1 MFLPN
6 GGSVLRHLYI
16 QPASFAP
23 LATAVPSAVT
33 YFLCSFCNVKCP
45 AIPVTVPAPR
55 PRNPFIQM
63 ARLTSAMVRLS
74 SLERESGGVNA
85 DDMEICSCGVNVRV
99 RMGMAAGLSPE
110 SIVNMVAI
118 LSKQL
123 SAPRRSCLCNNI
135 LYSITHQC
143 SFSSSR
149 QVASVAK
156 AGVSF
161 PANFVIAPSR
171 HVPSRH
177 VQRCEL

>member
-1 MFLPN
+1 MLKTKLPRAPPPRRDNRNVFLPN

-23 LATAVPSAVT
+23 LATEVPSAVT

-85 DDMEICSCGVNVRV
+85 DDMELYSCGVNVRV
-99 RMGMAAGLSPE
+99 RMGMAARLSPK
-110 SIVNMVAI
+110 SIAI
-118 LSKQL
+118 RLKQL
-123 SAPRRSCLCNNI
+123 SAPPLPPLSVLF
-135 LYSITHQC
+135 LASI
-143 SFSSSR
+143 
-149 QVASVAK
+149 AK
-156 AGVSF
+156 AGFGVSF
-161 PANFVIAPSR
+161 PANFVVDPSR
-171 HVPSRH
+171 HLFVT
-177 VQRCEL
+177 